1 MAVVLDYFTRINSVA
16 SDYPAWLF
24 WVSIVI
30 VLILT
35 EFIKLP
41 IKHFT
46 DKIENEDVR
55 KKVNSVIMLIP
66 IAFGFA
72 ISWILTYFGFK
83 FSTVISLVWGVT
95 SIAIYEF
102 ISRIMKRIKKG
113 EVITT
118 ETIATDIKES
128 FSVAETADS
137 KFKELVGKINNNTTN
152 NNEKKN

>member
-1 MAVVLDYFTRINSVA
+1 
-16 SDYPAWLF
+16 
-24 WVSIVI
+24 
-30 VLILT
+30 
-35 EFIKLP
+35 
-41 IKHFT
+41 
-46 DKIENEDVR
+46 
-55 KKVNSVIMLIP
+55 MLIP
-66 IAFGFA
+66 IAFGFV